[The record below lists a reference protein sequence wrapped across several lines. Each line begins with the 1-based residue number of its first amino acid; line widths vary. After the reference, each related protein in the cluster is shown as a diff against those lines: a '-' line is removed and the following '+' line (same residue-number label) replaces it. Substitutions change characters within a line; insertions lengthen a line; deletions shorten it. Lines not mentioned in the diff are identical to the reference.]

1 MVVEI
6 YVAVYTLGYVI
17 FGYIWLC
24 YSLLAARRDFWASA
38 ECQAAGAQYDAA
50 DVVCEGVFVLRSV
63 ECGGWIDLG
72 VRSAM

>member
-1 MVVEI
+1 MEI

-17 FGYIWLC
+17 FWL
-24 YSLLAARRDFWASA
+24 YLAMLFPPYGRDFWASA

-63 ECGGWIDLG
+63 GCRGWIDLG
-72 VRSAM
+72 VRSAV

>member
-1 MVVEI
+1 MSLFIHLAMLFLVI
-6 YVAVYTLGYVI
+6 FGYVI
-17 FGYIWLC
+17 FLG
-24 YSLLAARRDFWASA
+24 RDFWASA

-50 DVVCEGVFVLRSV
+50 DVVCEGMFVLRLV

>member
-1 MVVEI
+1 MEI

-24 YSLLAARRDFWASA
+24 YSLLGRDFWASA

-50 DVVCEGVFVLRSV
+50 DVVCEGVFVLSSV
-63 ECGGWIDLG
+63 GCRGWIDLS
-72 VRSAM
+72 VWSAM